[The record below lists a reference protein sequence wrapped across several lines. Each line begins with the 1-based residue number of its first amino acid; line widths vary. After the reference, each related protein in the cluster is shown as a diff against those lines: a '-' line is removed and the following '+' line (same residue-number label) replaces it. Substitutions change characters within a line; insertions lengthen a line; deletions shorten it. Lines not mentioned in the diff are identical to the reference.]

1 MNSGAPKRPRYVLY
15 LEKLLLLSRE
25 NVRVITLGHLDYEP
39 RYNDPGSLKSGE
51 FQVKRVGAA
60 GRKE

>member
-1 MNSGAPKRPRYVLY
+1 MSG
-15 LEKLLLLSRE
+15 LLLLR
-25 NVRVITLGHLDYEP
+25 HLDYEP